1 MAEEKPQ
8 SLDTQPANIPLLDPT
23 INVQNLLAAAIL
35 RVNDL
40 AAAEKERINERT
52 AADMLRLDQLREAET
67 RRVNESIASEG
78 RRINEQMALR
88 EHYEEELRLA
98 EAKRID
104 ANRAGDAA
112 AVATANER
120 ATQQAAVLASQMAT
134 MVENTRALVDA
145 NAAASSQQLQSAI
158 TAMNERLQNLE
169 KMGWEGAG
177 KEKYSDPALVNLVEQ
192 VRLLTSGAATNS
204 GKGMGANALW
214 GYIVGGIGLLAL
226 VIDLVSRL
234 SVK

>member
-1 MAEEKPQ
+1 MKN
-8 SLDTQPANIPLLDPT
+8 SSKIIIGLI
-23 INVQNLLAAAIL
+23 V
-35 RVNDL
+35 
-40 AAAEKERINERT
+40 
-52 AADMLRLDQLREAET
+52 
-67 RRVNESIASEG
+67 
-78 RRINEQMALR
+78 
-88 EHYEEELRLA
+88 
-98 EAKRID
+98 
-104 ANRAGDAA
+104 AA
-112 AVATANER
+112 AVGGGAWYFINLKKRKLSAAGFAMHN
-120 ATQQAAVLASQMAT
+120 TQQAAVLASQMAT

-192 VRLLTSGAATNS
+192 VRLLTSGAATNT